1 MAEQIVSPD
10 LNFVKEVIAAGA
22 DSLKKCYQ
30 CSTCTVVCEVTPNN
44 KPFPRKE
51 MLYAQ
56 WGMKDQLITNPD
68 IWLCHQCSD
77 CTAFCPRGAKP
88 GEVLGAVRK
97 VAIKEYSGP
106 RFMAELTSNPKYA
119 LLLFAIPVAIFLVIL
134 GAIGHLDLTAISLN
148 ENGVIAFPEF
158 IPDIYVDMIMV
169 PTAGFAALVFL
180 LAITKYWSA
189 MAASAGRVG
198 GGDIVNSITGTL
210 IDIFTHKK
218 FSACGVAKDRKVSH
232 LLVFYSFIGLAI
244 TTSLGRFL
252 RLRTEVGDAV
262 SADQYTKTHRQCK
275 RHRPSRR
282 YDLHDNEPHEEPGK
296 GGDRQLFRL
305 AFDRHYLWHVR
316 YRYTSRSDK
325 AGESSRPGLYNI
337 FRASGLYLRPVRI
350 CTIFEDGPYG
360 IPDHGNGLRAPHS
373 ERLTGFARLKVA
385 QIQYKWLSL
394 RGS

>member
-30 CSTCTVVCEVTPNN
+30 CSTCTVVCEVTPDN

-77 CTAFCPRGAKP
+77 CTAYCPRGAKP
-88 GEVLGAVRK
+88 GEVLGAVRR

-158 IPDIYVDMIMV
+158 IPDIYVDIIMV

-218 FSACGVAKDRKVSH
+218 FSACGVAKDRKISH

-244 TTSLGRFL
+244 TTSLGVFYVYGLKWEMPYPQTNILKLIGNSSAIGLLVGMTYMITNRMKNQAKAGLGSYFDWL
-252 RLRTEVGDAV
+252 LIVIIFGTCVTGILAEVI
-262 SADQYTKTHRQCK
+262 
-275 RHRPSRR
+275 
-282 YDLHDNEPHEEPGK
+282 
-296 GGDRQLFRL
+296 RL
-305 AFDRHYLWHVR
+305 ANLPVLAYITYFAHLVFIFVLFAYAPFSKMAHMV
-316 YRYTSRSDK
+316 YRTT
-325 AGESSRPGLYNI
+325 AM
-337 FRASGLYLRPVRI
+337 V
-350 CTIFEDGPYG
+350 
-360 IPDHGNGLRAPHS
+360 
-373 ERLTGFARLKVA
+373 FARH
-385 QIQYKWLSL
+385 IQ
-394 RGS
+394 RD

>member
-97 VAIKEYSGP
+97 VTIKEYSGP

-189 MAASAGRVG
+189 MAASAGGVG

-244 TTSLGRFL
+244 TTSLGVFYVYGLKWEMPYPQTNILKLIGNASAIGLLVGMTYMITNRMKNQAKAGLGSYFDWL
-252 RLRTEVGDAV
+252 LIVIIFGTCVTGILAEVI
-262 SADQYTKTHRQCK
+262 
-275 RHRPSRR
+275 
-282 YDLHDNEPHEEPGK
+282 
-296 GGDRQLFRL
+296 RL
-305 AFDRHYLWHVR
+305 AKLPVPAYITYFAHLVFIFVLFAYAPFSKMAHMV
-316 YRYTSRSDK
+316 YRTT
-325 AGESSRPGLYNI
+325 AM
-337 FRASGLYLRPVRI
+337 V
-350 CTIFEDGPYG
+350 
-360 IPDHGNGLRAPHS
+360 
-373 ERLTGFARLKVA
+373 FARH
-385 QIQYKWLSL
+385 IQ
-394 RGS
+394 RD

>member
-88 GEVLGAVRK
+88 GEVLGAVRR

-189 MAASAGRVG
+189 MAASAGGVG

-244 TTSLGRFL
+244 TTSLGVFYVYGLKWEMPYPQTNILKLIGNASAVGLLVGMTYMITNRMKNQAKAGLGSYFDWL
-252 RLRTEVGDAV
+252 LIVIIFGTCVTGILAEVI
-262 SADQYTKTHRQCK
+262 
-275 RHRPSRR
+275 
-282 YDLHDNEPHEEPGK
+282 
-296 GGDRQLFRL
+296 RL
-305 AFDRHYLWHVR
+305 AKLPVPAYITYFAHLVFIFVLFAYAPFSKMAHMV
-316 YRYTSRSDK
+316 YRTT
-325 AGESSRPGLYNI
+325 AM
-337 FRASGLYLRPVRI
+337 V
-350 CTIFEDGPYG
+350 
-360 IPDHGNGLRAPHS
+360 
-373 ERLTGFARLKVA
+373 FARH
-385 QIQYKWLSL
+385 IQ
-394 RGS
+394 RD

>member
-77 CTAFCPRGAKP
+77 CTAYCPRGAKP

-97 VAIKEYSGP
+97 LAIKEYSGP
-106 RFMAELTSNPKYA
+106 RCMAELTSNPKYA
-119 LLLFAIPVAIFLVIL
+119 LLLFAIPVAIFLVVL

-148 ENGVIAFPEF
+148 EHGVIAFPEF
-158 IPDIYVDMIMV
+158 IPDIYVDLIMV

-189 MAASAGRVG
+189 MAANAGGVG
-198 GGDIVNSITGTL
+198 GGDIVKSVTGTL

-218 FSACGVAKDRKVSH
+218 FSACGVAKERKISH

-244 TTSLGRFL
+244 TTSLGVFYVYGLKWEMPYPQTNILKLIGNSSAIGLLVGITYMITNRMKNQAKAGLGSYFDWL
-252 RLRTEVGDAV
+252 LIVIIFGTCVTGILAEVI
-262 SADQYTKTHRQCK
+262 
-275 RHRPSRR
+275 
-282 YDLHDNEPHEEPGK
+282 
-296 GGDRQLFRL
+296 RL
-305 AFDRHYLWHVR
+305 ANLPVLAYISYFAHLVFIFVLFAYAPFSKMAHMI
-316 YRYTSRSDK
+316 YRTT
-325 AGESSRPGLYNI
+325 AM
-337 FRASGLYLRPVRI
+337 V
-350 CTIFEDGPYG
+350 
-360 IPDHGNGLRAPHS
+360 
-373 ERLTGFARLKVA
+373 FARHS
-385 QIQYKWLSL
+385 Q
-394 RGS
+394 RD

>member
-97 VAIKEYSGP
+97 VTIKEYSGP

-189 MAASAGRVG
+189 MAASAGGVG

-210 IDIFTHKK
+210 IDIFSHKK

-244 TTSLGRFL
+244 TTSLGVFYVYGLKWEMPYPQTNILKLIGNASAVGLLVGMTYMITDRMKNQAKAGLGSYFDWL
-252 RLRTEVGDAV
+252 LIVIIFGTCVTGILAEVI
-262 SADQYTKTHRQCK
+262 
-275 RHRPSRR
+275 
-282 YDLHDNEPHEEPGK
+282 
-296 GGDRQLFRL
+296 RL
-305 AFDRHYLWHVR
+305 AKLPVPAYITYFAHLVFIFVLFAYAPFSKMAHMV
-316 YRYTSRSDK
+316 YRTT
-325 AGESSRPGLYNI
+325 AM
-337 FRASGLYLRPVRI
+337 V
-350 CTIFEDGPYG
+350 
-360 IPDHGNGLRAPHS
+360 
-373 ERLTGFARLKVA
+373 FARH
-385 QIQYKWLSL
+385 IQ
-394 RGS
+394 RD

>member
-88 GEVLGAVRK
+88 GEVLGAVRR

-119 LLLFAIPVAIFLVIL
+119 LLLFAIPIAIFLVIL

-169 PTAGFAALVFL
+169 PIAGFAALVFL

-244 TTSLGRFL
+244 TTSLGVFYVYGLKWEMPYPQTNILKLIGNASAIGLLVGMTYMITNRMKNQAKAGLGSYFDWL
-252 RLRTEVGDAV
+252 LIVIIFGTCVTGILAEVI
-262 SADQYTKTHRQCK
+262 
-275 RHRPSRR
+275 
-282 YDLHDNEPHEEPGK
+282 
-296 GGDRQLFRL
+296 RL
-305 AFDRHYLWHVR
+305 ANLPVPAYITYFAHLVFIFVLFAYAPFSKMAHMV
-316 YRYTSRSDK
+316 YRTT
-325 AGESSRPGLYNI
+325 AM
-337 FRASGLYLRPVRI
+337 V
-350 CTIFEDGPYG
+350 
-360 IPDHGNGLRAPHS
+360 
-373 ERLTGFARLKVA
+373 FARH
-385 QIQYKWLSL
+385 IQ
-394 RGS
+394 RD

>member
-97 VAIKEYSGP
+97 VTIKEYSGP

-189 MAASAGRVG
+189 MAASAGGVG

-244 TTSLGRFL
+244 TTSLGVFYVYGLKWEMPYPQTNILKLIGNASAVGLLVGMTYMITNRMKNQAKAGLGSYFDWL
-252 RLRTEVGDAV
+252 LIVIIFGTCVTGILAEVI
-262 SADQYTKTHRQCK
+262 
-275 RHRPSRR
+275 
-282 YDLHDNEPHEEPGK
+282 
-296 GGDRQLFRL
+296 RL
-305 AFDRHYLWHVR
+305 AKLPVPAYITYFAHLVFIFVLFAYAPFSKMAHMV
-316 YRYTSRSDK
+316 YRTT
-325 AGESSRPGLYNI
+325 AM
-337 FRASGLYLRPVRI
+337 V
-350 CTIFEDGPYG
+350 
-360 IPDHGNGLRAPHS
+360 
-373 ERLTGFARLKVA
+373 FARH
-385 QIQYKWLSL
+385 IQ
-394 RGS
+394 RD

>member
-97 VAIKEYSGP
+97 VTIKEYSGP

-189 MAASAGRVG
+189 MAASAGGVG

-210 IDIFTHKK
+210 IDIFSHKK

-244 TTSLGRFL
+244 TTSLGVFYVYGLKWEMPYPQTNILKLIGNASAIGLLVGMTYMITNRMKNQAKAGLGSYFDWL
-252 RLRTEVGDAV
+252 LIVIIFGTCVTGILAEVI
-262 SADQYTKTHRQCK
+262 
-275 RHRPSRR
+275 
-282 YDLHDNEPHEEPGK
+282 
-296 GGDRQLFRL
+296 RL
-305 AFDRHYLWHVR
+305 AKLPVPAYITYFAHLVFIFVLFAYAPFSKMAHMV
-316 YRYTSRSDK
+316 YRTT
-325 AGESSRPGLYNI
+325 AM
-337 FRASGLYLRPVRI
+337 V
-350 CTIFEDGPYG
+350 
-360 IPDHGNGLRAPHS
+360 
-373 ERLTGFARLKVA
+373 FARH
-385 QIQYKWLSL
+385 IQ
-394 RGS
+394 RD

>member
-97 VAIKEYSGP
+97 VTIKEYSGP

-189 MAASAGRVG
+189 MAASAGGVG

-210 IDIFTHKK
+210 VDIFSHMK

-244 TTSLGRFL
+244 TTSLGVFYVYGLKWEMPYPQTNILKLIGNASAVGLLVGMTYMITNRMKNQAKAGLGSYFDWL
-252 RLRTEVGDAV
+252 LIVIIFGTCVTGILAEVI
-262 SADQYTKTHRQCK
+262 
-275 RHRPSRR
+275 
-282 YDLHDNEPHEEPGK
+282 
-296 GGDRQLFRL
+296 RL
-305 AFDRHYLWHVR
+305 AKLPVPAYITYFAHLVFIFVLFAYAPFSKMAHMV
-316 YRYTSRSDK
+316 YRTT
-325 AGESSRPGLYNI
+325 AM
-337 FRASGLYLRPVRI
+337 V
-350 CTIFEDGPYG
+350 
-360 IPDHGNGLRAPHS
+360 
-373 ERLTGFARLKVA
+373 FARH
-385 QIQYKWLSL
+385 IQ
-394 RGS
+394 RD

>member
-97 VAIKEYSGP
+97 VTIKEHSGP

-189 MAASAGRVG
+189 MAASAGGVG

-210 IDIFTHKK
+210 IDIFSHKK

-244 TTSLGRFL
+244 TTSLGVFYVYGLKWEMPYPQTNILKLIGNASAVGLLVGMTYMITNRMKNQAKAGLGSYFDWL
-252 RLRTEVGDAV
+252 LIVIIFGTCVTGILAEVI
-262 SADQYTKTHRQCK
+262 
-275 RHRPSRR
+275 
-282 YDLHDNEPHEEPGK
+282 
-296 GGDRQLFRL
+296 RL
-305 AFDRHYLWHVR
+305 AKLPVPAYITYFAHLVFIFVLFAYAPFSKMAHMV
-316 YRYTSRSDK
+316 YRTT
-325 AGESSRPGLYNI
+325 AM
-337 FRASGLYLRPVRI
+337 V
-350 CTIFEDGPYG
+350 
-360 IPDHGNGLRAPHS
+360 
-373 ERLTGFARLKVA
+373 FARH
-385 QIQYKWLSL
+385 IQ
-394 RGS
+394 RD

>member
-97 VAIKEYSGP
+97 VTIKEYSGP

-189 MAASAGRVG
+189 MAASAGGAG

-210 IDIFTHKK
+210 IDIFSHKK

-244 TTSLGRFL
+244 TTSLGVFYVYGLKWEMPYPQTNILKLIGNASAIGLLVGMTYMITNRMKNQAKAGLGSYFDWL
-252 RLRTEVGDAV
+252 LIVIIFGTCVTGILAEVI
-262 SADQYTKTHRQCK
+262 
-275 RHRPSRR
+275 
-282 YDLHDNEPHEEPGK
+282 
-296 GGDRQLFRL
+296 RL
-305 AFDRHYLWHVR
+305 AKLPVPAYITYFAHLVFIFVLFAYAPFSKMAHMV
-316 YRYTSRSDK
+316 YRTT
-325 AGESSRPGLYNI
+325 AM
-337 FRASGLYLRPVRI
+337 V
-350 CTIFEDGPYG
+350 
-360 IPDHGNGLRAPHS
+360 
-373 ERLTGFARLKVA
+373 FARH
-385 QIQYKWLSL
+385 IQ
-394 RGS
+394 RD

>member
-97 VAIKEYSGP
+97 VTIKEYSGP

-169 PTAGFAALVFL
+169 PTAGFAALIFL

-189 MAASAGRVG
+189 MAASAGGVG

-244 TTSLGRFL
+244 TTSLGVFYVYGLKWEMPYPQTNILKLIGNASAIGLLVGMTYMITNRMKNQAKAGLGSYFDWL
-252 RLRTEVGDAV
+252 LIVIIFGTCVTGILAEVI
-262 SADQYTKTHRQCK
+262 
-275 RHRPSRR
+275 
-282 YDLHDNEPHEEPGK
+282 
-296 GGDRQLFRL
+296 RL
-305 AFDRHYLWHVR
+305 AKLPVPAYITYFAHLVFIFVLFAYAPFSKMAHMV
-316 YRYTSRSDK
+316 YRTT
-325 AGESSRPGLYNI
+325 AM
-337 FRASGLYLRPVRI
+337 V
-350 CTIFEDGPYG
+350 
-360 IPDHGNGLRAPHS
+360 
-373 ERLTGFARLKVA
+373 FARH
-385 QIQYKWLSL
+385 IQ
-394 RGS
+394 RD

>member
-189 MAASAGRVG
+189 MAASAGGAG

-244 TTSLGRFL
+244 TTSLGVFYVYGLKWEMPYPQTNILKLIGNASAIGLLVGMTYMITNRMKNQAKAGLGSYFDWL
-252 RLRTEVGDAV
+252 LIVIIFGTCVTGILAEVI
-262 SADQYTKTHRQCK
+262 
-275 RHRPSRR
+275 
-282 YDLHDNEPHEEPGK
+282 
-296 GGDRQLFRL
+296 RL
-305 AFDRHYLWHVR
+305 AKLPVPAYITYFAHLVFIFVLFAYAPFSKMAHMV
-316 YRYTSRSDK
+316 YRTT
-325 AGESSRPGLYNI
+325 AM
-337 FRASGLYLRPVRI
+337 V
-350 CTIFEDGPYG
+350 
-360 IPDHGNGLRAPHS
+360 
-373 ERLTGFARLKVA
+373 FARH
-385 QIQYKWLSL
+385 IQ
-394 RGS
+394 RD

>member
-77 CTAFCPRGAKP
+77 CTAYCPRGAKP
-88 GEVLGAVRK
+88 GEVLGAVRR

-106 RFMAELTSNPKYA
+106 RFMAELASNPKYA

-148 ENGVIAFPEF
+148 ENGFIAFPEF
-158 IPDIYVDMIMV
+158 IPDIYVDLIMV

-189 MAASAGRVG
+189 MAANADG
-198 GGDIVNSITGTL
+198 GSGGEIVNSITGTL
-210 IDIFTHKK
+210 IDIFTHKQ
-218 FSACGVAKDRKVSH
+218 FSACGVAKERKVSH

-244 TTSLGRFL
+244 TTSLGVFYVYGLKWEMPYPQTNILKIIGNASAIGLLIGITYMITNRMKNQAKAGLGSYFDWL
-252 RLRTEVGDAV
+252 LIVVIFGTCVTGILAEVI
-262 SADQYTKTHRQCK
+262 
-275 RHRPSRR
+275 
-282 YDLHDNEPHEEPGK
+282 
-296 GGDRQLFRL
+296 RL
-305 AFDRHYLWHVR
+305 AKLPVLAYITYFAHLVFIFVLFAYAPFSKMAHMV
-316 YRYTSRSDK
+316 YRTT
-325 AGESSRPGLYNI
+325 AMI
-337 FRASGLYLRPVRI
+337 
-350 CTIFEDGPYG
+350 
-360 IPDHGNGLRAPHS
+360 
-373 ERLTGFARLKVA
+373 FARH
-385 QIQYKWLSL
+385 IQ
-394 RGS
+394 RD

>member
-97 VAIKEYSGP
+97 VTIKEYSGP

-134 GAIGHLDLTAISLN
+134 GAIGHLDLRAISLN

-189 MAASAGRVG
+189 MAASAGGVG

-210 IDIFTHKK
+210 IDIFSHKK

-244 TTSLGRFL
+244 TTSLGVFYVYGLKWEMPYPQTNILKLIGNASAIGLLVGMTYMITNRMKNQAKAGLGSYFDWL
-252 RLRTEVGDAV
+252 LIVIIFGTCVTGILAEVI
-262 SADQYTKTHRQCK
+262 
-275 RHRPSRR
+275 
-282 YDLHDNEPHEEPGK
+282 
-296 GGDRQLFRL
+296 RL
-305 AFDRHYLWHVR
+305 AKLPVPAYITYFAHLVFIFVLFAYAPFSKMAHMV
-316 YRYTSRSDK
+316 YRTT
-325 AGESSRPGLYNI
+325 AM
-337 FRASGLYLRPVRI
+337 V
-350 CTIFEDGPYG
+350 
-360 IPDHGNGLRAPHS
+360 
-373 ERLTGFARLKVA
+373 FARH
-385 QIQYKWLSL
+385 IQ
-394 RGS
+394 RD

>member
-88 GEVLGAVRK
+88 GEVLGAVRR

-189 MAASAGRVG
+189 MAASAGGAG

-244 TTSLGRFL
+244 TTSLGVFYVYGLKWEMPYPQTNILKLIGNASAIGLLVGMTYMITNRMKNQAKAGLGSYFDWL
-252 RLRTEVGDAV
+252 LIVIIFGTCVTGILAEVI
-262 SADQYTKTHRQCK
+262 
-275 RHRPSRR
+275 
-282 YDLHDNEPHEEPGK
+282 
-296 GGDRQLFRL
+296 RL
-305 AFDRHYLWHVR
+305 AKLPVPAYITYFAHLVFIFVLFAYAPFSKMAHMV
-316 YRYTSRSDK
+316 YRTT
-325 AGESSRPGLYNI
+325 AM
-337 FRASGLYLRPVRI
+337 V
-350 CTIFEDGPYG
+350 
-360 IPDHGNGLRAPHS
+360 
-373 ERLTGFARLKVA
+373 FARH
-385 QIQYKWLSL
+385 IQ
-394 RGS
+394 RD